1 MTARLARG
9 TPPFVAVLW
18 LLPAVVRR
26 LPPRT
31 IAIVV
36 AAAVT
41 WFFRDPDRAP
51 EGDGLVAAADGL
63 VLSVAQDAAGR
74 TTVSTYLN
82 LLDVHVTR
90 APCDGVVVEQ
100 DYRPGRHQRA
110 SSRSANDNER
120 LRWRLSTAYGE
131 LVLTQYAGAV
141 ARRIVP
147 YRSTGD
153 RLVRGERIGL
163 IRFGSRVD
171 ITLPA
176 GLRVTV
182 RAGERLSA
190 GATVVASPDPRWA
203 R

>member
-31 IAIVV
+31 IAIAV

-51 EGDGLVAAADGL
+51 EGDGLVAAADGR

-82 LLDVHVTR
+82 LLDVHVSNVRKKLGRDFIQTR
-90 APCDGVVVEQ
+90 
-100 DYRPGRHQRA
+100 
-110 SSRSANDNER
+110 
-120 LRWRLSTAYGE
+120 
-131 LVLTQYAGAV
+131 
-141 ARRIVP
+141 
-147 YRSTGD
+147 
-153 RLVRGERIGL
+153 RGLGYTI
-163 IRFGSRVD
+163 D
-171 ITLPA
+171 A
-176 GLRVTV
+176 
-182 RAGERLSA
+182 
-190 GATVVASPDPRWA
+190 
-203 R
+203 